1 MTDKKTIGKYKEYLK
16 ENLSKK
22 RYNHS
27 VNVANAAVKLAQRYD
42 ENTDKA
48 YVAGLLHDIAKE
60 MPEDKQLELVMKSP
74 LNVCEV
80 ETNAKPL
87 YHGIAGAELIQTL
100 FDIKDT
106 NIIDAIRYH
115 TVACK
120 DMSKLSQIV
129 YLADLISDDR
139 DYKDV
144 KKMRKYS
151 EQSLEKAMFEA
162 LKFSISDS
170 VEKGNTI
177 PVSTL
182 EAYND
187 FAFLEK
193 KSH

>member
-1 MTDKKTIGKYKEYLK
+1 MQFVII
-16 ENLSKK
+16 
-22 RYNHS
+22 
-27 VNVANAAVKLAQRYD
+27 
-42 ENTDKA
+42 
-48 YVAGLLHDIAKE
+48 LL
-60 MPEDKQLELVMKSP
+60 LVRICLNFRKSF
-74 LNVCEV
+74 
-80 ETNAKPL
+80 
-87 YHGIAGAELIQTL
+87 I
-100 FDIKDT
+100 
-106 NIIDAIRYH
+106 
-115 TVACK
+115 
-120 DMSKLSQIV
+120 
-129 YLADLISDDR
+129 ADLISDDR

-151 EQSLEKAMFEA
+151 EQSLEKAMLEA